1 MSFDTPHGTR
11 GARQPRA
18 GRLLRWGNSVMMNR
32 MRRKGG
38 RAMGMDGLVLTT
50 VGRKSGQPRSCPL
63 AYFPDGADSWL
74 IVASAAGAPRN
85 PAWYLNLA
93 AHPDQVRIEIGD
105 RSIDVTAAQLHGDE
119 RTQAW
124 HRITSATKQFGK
136 YQDKTDRQIPIIRL
150 TAR

>member
-1 MSFDTPHGTR
+1 
-11 GARQPRA
+11 
-18 GRLLRWGNSVMMNR
+18 MMNR

-85 PAWYLNLA
+85 PAWYNNLA
-93 AHPDQVRIEIGD
+93 AHPDQVRIEIGE
-105 RSIDVTAAQLHGDE
+105 RSIDVTATQLHGDE

-124 HRITSATKQFGK
+124 GRITSASKQFSK

-150 TAR
+150 TPR

>member
-1 MSFDTPHGTR
+1 
-11 GARQPRA
+11 
-18 GRLLRWGNSVMMNR
+18 MMNR